1 MNKLDYKTIMGDI
14 LVFKDKCTM
23 TIARGN
29 GRPWV
34 NRIEIDGEDIDI
46 FDDGAIH
53 PFTEEEIDYFINNYD
68 KIVGPKY

>member
-1 MNKLDYKTIMGDI
+1 MLNYKTIMGDI

-29 GRPWV
+29 AVPWV
-34 NRIEIDGEDIDI
+34 ERIEVDGEDLDI

-53 PFTEEEIDYFINNYD
+53 PFTEQEIDYFIKNYEA
-68 KIVGPKY
+68 IVGPKY

>member
-1 MNKLDYKTIMGDI
+1 MLNYKTIMGDI

-29 GRPWV
+29 GLPWV